1 MLVTITSR
9 RTFTLCAGLAGLA
22 VLGCRR
28 APDVRP
34 LRLGTTTTVRQSGML
49 AVAESLW
56 HGAPLAT
63 VIGPSG
69 QILRSAAAGDLDVVL
84 THAPALE
91 ARFLGHAT
99 AVERCPFVTS
109 RFVVVGPA
117 TDPAGVRGAR
127 DAADALR
134 RIAARE
140 ATFISRGDSS
150 GTHEREVALWRAAA
164 LAPWEGT
171 RRRSWYV
178 ESGADQTTTLRLA
191 DERRA
196 YALADLPTLATLREL
211 ALQPLFGDDTVLL
224 NHYSISL
231 VRHSSANPEAR
242 AFFRWALDTW
252 RRAVLAIR
260 LTDGT
265 PAFAPSPGV
274 CVTS

>member
-1 MLVTITSR
+1 MPVTILPCRAFILSI
-9 RTFTLCAGLAGLA
+9 ALA
-22 VLGCRR
+22 VSGCRT
-28 APDVRP
+28 APGDRP
-34 LRLGTTTTVRQSGML
+34 LRLGTTTTVQQSGML

-56 HGAPLAT
+56 HGAALAT

-91 ARFLGHAT
+91 AKILGNGT
-99 AVERCPFVTS
+99 AAERCPFVTS
-109 RFVVVGPA
+109 RFVMVGPA
-117 TDPAGVRGAR
+117 ADPAGVRGAR

-134 RIAARE
+134 RIAGHG
-140 ATFISRGDSS
+140 ATFVSRGDSS
-150 GTHEREVALWRAAA
+150 GTHEREIALWRSAA

-171 RRRSWYV
+171 RNRSWYV
-178 ESGADQTTTLRLA
+178 ESGTDQTTTLRLA

-196 YALADLPTLATLREL
+196 YALADLPTLATLRDL

-224 NHYSISL
+224 NRYSISL
-231 VRHSSANPEAR
+231 IRMPTANPAAR
-242 AFFRWALDTW
+242 QFFTWALETW
-252 RRAVLAIR
+252 RPQVLAIR

-265 PAFAPSPGV
+265 AAFEPSPGA